1 MEARTTPR
9 FDTVSILGVIG
20 GALLALG
27 SFLTWASVS
36 INVDAIAAAFG
47 IDPEQIPPGSIP
59 ETSRSFT
66 GLDGTDGKFTLI
78 AGILVIVGALV
89 VWSMRN
95 ARRAGGALML
105 IAGLGG
111 GALALLDATVRK
123 DDAVDEIA
131 TQIAAAGIPGNAN
144 DLFSISIG
152 FGLWMCVAGGV
163 LAVVAGVMSL
173 TGGVP
178 ATSSTPSVGGPTAGD
193 AAPPHQAPATAPV
206 PVTESAPATGAERSD
221 EPGDGGTPVS

>member
-47 IDPEQIPPGSIP
+47 IDPEQIPPGSIA

-66 GLDGTDGKFTLI
+66 GLDGTDGTFTLI
-78 AGILVIVGALV
+78 AGVVVIVGALV
-89 VWSMRN
+89 VWRVRG
-95 ARRAGGALML
+95 ARRGGGALML

-111 GALALLDATVRK
+111 GALALLDATIRK
-123 DDAVDEIA
+123 DDAVDEIS
-131 TQIAAAGIPGNAN
+131 TQIAALGIPGNAS
-144 DLFSISIG
+144 DLFDISIG
-152 FGLWMCVAGGV
+152 FGLWTCVAGGV

-178 ATSSTPSVGGPTAGD
+178 APTSAPSVGGPAAGVD
-193 AAPPHQAPATAPV
+193 AP
-206 PVTESAPATGAERSD
+206 S
-221 EPGDGGTPVS
+221 

>member
-1 MEARTTPR
+1 MEARTTTR

-47 IDPEQIPPGSIP
+47 IDPEQIPPGSIA

-66 GLDGTDGKFTLI
+66 GLDGTDGAFTLI
-78 AGILVIVGALV
+78 AGIVVIVGAFV
-89 VWSMRN
+89 VWRMRGV
-95 ARRAGGALML
+95 RRGGGALML

-111 GALALLDATVRK
+111 GVLALLDATVRK

-131 TQIAAAGIPGNAN
+131 TQIATLGIPG
-144 DLFSISIG
+144 
-152 FGLWMCVAGGV
+152 
-163 LAVVAGVMSL
+163 
-173 TGGVP
+173 TRT
-178 ATSSTPSVGGPTAGD
+178 TSSTSRSGSGSGRAWLVACSPSSRA
-193 AAPPHQAPATAPV
+193 
-206 PVTESAPATGAERSD
+206 S
-221 EPGDGGTPVS
+221 